1 MRKEIIYSLAAVAAI
16 PVMANAA
23 EARVKVNSTLIE
35 IANASTNGYQTLGTV
50 SLVKADKYELIFKHL
65 NLVNLTDLKVKIAQG
80 DNVLKEEI
88 IDRGGDSIKVAFAM
102 PSDGDVT
109 ISVSCTEPITITE
122 PFVNLVY
129 DFDAANAKLQDSL
142 NMVVDTL
149 SSQYISK
156 NNEQYTAWQADIQGL
171 VDSVKHADDTDAN
184 KALAYEKVYKA
195 FKLSEGIGNDSISQ
209 LMKQYAAQ
217 AKAIEIAALR
227 DSLQAQND
235 TLASLGLIM
244 TEGLGKELSDS
255 INSINA
261 LIDEFRD
268 SDGKPGSVS
277 SPDVQA
283 ALAENKAKLD
293 AALNLKAFHDTIAKP
308 YIDSLK
314 MAYNFIDTTITKKIE
329 KVFNT
334 SISGLKQD
342 SYTAALKNQ
351 FGDKTKGEMKNAWD
365 KITALETEIE
375 DAYKKGKLGDATHP
389 GWAGAKGFQHKAD
402 TIWNGTFT
410 LNQQDSTIV
419 DTLTCTAN
427 SILKGIYEKFDTLAA
442 YKAFADSVMDPSKTD
457 SLFDKVLVKGAVID
471 ENRPLAYMDAK
482 YGAKLRELYT
492 GAANAYK
499 ENNVIIQTFLNKGD
513 SIAWKLAKGVADSV
527 AILRD
532 SINRVAGTDATK
544 KVSANFSFDPYI
556 EKVKDAL
563 DAYKEYTPLIDMLD
577 SIKMLKDTLAS
588 FNLEGTDTV
597 IVKGANN
604 TEKKSYFQIK
614 NFLQTSKIGLDIDSI
629 NGDIKALEDSIKLMT
644 PAQAKDFSNAGKFK
658 NGSDASPKVVGYDH
672 IMKDIKKIGAEAD
685 SVRAIWKATEA
696 RLLQLEDSLQEVRDL
711 VKDLNIY
718 NRKVT
723 VGGIVY
729 GNYKAKL
736 DSIAGLKTDSFAFV
750 IDKGEGIV
758 PSNTTASYSGHSIKA
773 LRDSIMNSKKTGADT
788 TIVGTYTNSVLN
800 LFKQGGKF
808 STDTTNIENA
818 IKALK
823 ANYLLD
829 KNRLDSLSEQA
840 TRDSLKSAVRDN
852 IAKLHADSVAIFAVD
867 DPTKKD
873 SLLADKYSPAGYESL
888 KEQIKKIMDKLE
900 AVPEDRALYHADENL
915 SNDQVDWD
923 SLRIMSKKIDSLIND
938 MEIVKKAAA
947 NEEENQLENKAAY
960 ADAKEKYAELAAEI
974 GKAVKAVADEN
985 ALYGDVFYNGFNKE
999 AKWYGE
1005 AIGFVDSLAGVK
1017 VDTTKVKQ
1025 LGNTGTAFS
1034 IENEKSIDSLF
1045 NNLKKDIDS
1054 VYTVGTLAKSYE
1066 GEKGWESKLVALKN
1080 QVVSVM
1086 DEMKKKQKN
1095 LNAYRQDTALYA
1107 AIDVALAAAFEE
1119 LKEKED
1125 TTSAGYNYYLNLIN
1139 EQDTAYQGSQFYGT
1153 DTIKDDGQRDI
1164 VLKEYYEGKAADN
1177 MITRLTALLAIGD
1190 TLDNIPTWASFN
1202 KTNYGILKT
1211 KKNGVVA
1218 LRDSVAAALGVYY
1231 LEDKSAKQARF
1242 DVLDTRLGN
1251 VKPEE
1256 LYANGLLDT
1265 RATSQNKA
1273 ATDELEAIAAALRAL
1288 KLELDP
1294 SEAAVA
1300 AANENY
1306 RQKLAQKIAEAR
1318 LQLQEA
1324 VDLRKEFQSVKTPLL
1339 KAAVN
1344 AADSMA
1350 NNYNLELTKYPKMIS
1365 DADSA
1370 TSSKID
1376 AAETAGEVYNPESFT
1391 TDTTAINTDIIKKI
1405 ADAEEDYNTKAL
1417 AKIESVVTDFRTQLA
1432 KDTTWAAHYRDS
1444 CNIVEGSTVELS
1456 RLIEEIKDKDAALKY
1471 AVDTAKSISAIDGA
1485 LQELLTYQEDLE
1497 TEVEAAAMNDLLGG
1511 QVLAQLV
1518 VVAGDEYY
1526 DDVDD
1531 EAATKKEWIKQ
1542 KKELLYGYTD
1552 DADKFHPGAFNYLD
1566 SVAQIADTTYAEN
1579 YDLYDREHLVLGSG
1593 SGYNISVPLKDFLN
1607 TKKNAYLNH
1616 LSSQEATDVLKDSL
1630 QTVKDALAEAIAKV
1644 KADGYAVAG
1653 KMEREGAF
1661 NTIQDA
1667 IDALENKADS
1677 LNKLNQY
1684 KKDINDS
1691 LAVENL
1697 LRQIDVVLDLQ
1708 GDTAKVDADKIDPT
1722 LYTEELNFLKG
1733 LVPAMRT
1740 ELNKIAANAAP
1751 GETEADQAAREEAK
1765 NKWEQKIDS
1774 LFGNTN
1780 KTPNIKGELQKV
1792 EEKKDSKGNLI
1803 GTAADLLAIQ
1813 NAAEQ
1818 LMKELAAAAGDT
1830 AGIEYEKDLLK
1841 EKAQDAIDAAEE
1853 ALDGAAYDDLTEEE
1867 REAFEDLLEDV
1878 QEKLAALQDSIEA
1891 EDNIL
1896 FKKGDYESQINDAN
1910 KDIQAIQK
1918 EAAAMSAANKVLNDK
1933 FAKADSLMEDLNDKL
1948 DEKVEK
1954 LDDTFATIG
1963 SGDYA
1968 NQLNRIANLVAKE
1981 AGLIE
1986 DIKEGEGETPYGT
1999 GKATIDEV
2007 IAKPATKI
2015 YSVDSLKNTLL
2026 KEMDAILDDASK
2038 KDINNLGDDLKTA
2051 AGKELNF
2058 DESKL
2063 LINEAKELKD
2073 SINALT
2079 DSIAKFNAK
2088 VDTTAITFAGN
2099 YKDLRDEADALQ
2111 DKIDNLKKFIDEA
2124 GAAATLRG
2132 DINGDGVVDDDDFA
2146 ALIEIVR
2153 DQLEDEL
2160 SEDEFKAAD
2169 VNEDNRVDVTDIIV
2183 MRDFLIDGAWFDDAA
2198 NNAAPARGW
2207 FDKKDLVTVKNL
2219 GTNEGVTRVAIM
2231 LDNEQSY
2238 RALQLD
2244 LQLNGATVKAA
2255 SLGER
2260 TEGTLISGEGK
2271 NGNYRLFT
2279 VPSVGE
2285 SISGNEGA
2293 VVYLDIVGAGELT
2306 GTATFTTKNLKS
2318 VTFDLSGTTAID
2330 KVKNAA
2336 AAAGQTI
2343 YNLGGR
2349 MVDGLKKGVNILRG
2363 EDGSAKKIIKK

>member
-1 MRKEIIYSLAAVAAI
+1 MRKEIVYSLAALTAI
-16 PVMANAA
+16 PVVVNAA
-23 EARVKVNSTLIE
+23 NVKVGSTLNVIT
-35 IANASTNGYQTLGTV
+35 NQSTGGQYQTLGTV
-50 SLVKADKYELIFKHL
+50 ALDKGDKYELVFSNLIHVDQSEL
-65 NLVNLTDLKVKIAQG
+65 NVRIAQG
-80 DNVLKEEI
+80 STVLKDSTI
-88 IDRGGDSIKVAFAM
+88 LLGGDNIKIPFKVTNA
-102 PSDGDVT
+102 GDVT
-109 ISVSCTEPITITE
+109 ISVSCNTAITITA
-122 PFVNLVY
+122 PFVSLVY
-129 DFDAANAKLQDSL
+129 DFTAAGGQLQSAL
-142 NMVVDTL
+142 NNVVDTL

-156 NNEQYTAWQADIQGL
+156 NNEQYTAWQTDIQGL
-171 VDSVKHADDTDAN
+171 VDSVKHAENDAN
-184 KALAYEKVYKA
+184 KDVAYEKVYKA
-195 FKLSEGIGNDSISQ
+195 FKLGDGIGNDSISQ
-209 LMKQYAAQ
+209 LMKKYAAQ
-217 AKAIEIAALR
+217 AKEIEIAALR
-227 DSLQAQND
+227 DSLQAQSD
-235 TLASLGLIM
+235 TLASLGLIT

-255 INSINA
+255 ISSINA
-261 LIDEFRD
+261 LINDFKN
-268 SDGKPGSVS
+268 SDGQPGSVS

-283 ALAENKAKLD
+283 ALNANKAKLQ
-293 AALNLKAFHDTIAKP
+293 AAMDLKEFYDSVATP
-308 YIDSLK
+308 YVDSLM
-314 MAYNFIDTTITKKIE
+314 MAWNFLDTMFTERLGGSNQK
-329 KVFNT
+329 
-334 SISGLKQD
+334 
-342 SYTAALKNQ
+342 TAALKEK
-351 FGDKTKGEMKNAWD
+351 FDEEMTAAKD
-365 KITALETEIE
+365 KITTLKSAIG
-375 DAYKKGKLGDATHP
+375 DAYKKGKLGDANNP
-389 GWAGAKGFQHKAD
+389 GWKNDGNKKGFEAQAD
-402 TIWNGTFT
+402 TIWKGKIT
-410 LNQQDSTIV
+410 LNATNPKKV
-419 DTLTCTAN
+419 DTLSYENIAAT
-427 SILKGIYEKFDTLAA
+427 SILRGIHEKYDSLAS
-442 YKAFADSVMDPSKTD
+442 YVAFADSVMDPAKTD
-457 SLFDKVLVKGAVID
+457 SLFDKVLVKGVAID
-471 ENRPLAYMDAK
+471 ENRPLAYMKKK
-482 YGAKLRELYT
+482 YDDVLKDIFKGS
-492 GAANAYK
+492 ANNFGNK
-499 ENNVIIQTFLNKGD
+499 SFENKGD
-513 SIAWKLAKGVADSV
+513 SIAYRLALGVTDSV
-527 AILRD
+527 AHLRD
-532 SINRVAGTDATK
+532 SINIFAGAVAGK
-544 KVSANFSFDPYI
+544 KAPAGFSFGPSIAD
-556 EKVKDAL
+556 VKTAL
-563 DAYKEYTPLIDMLD
+563 NAYNAYKPYVVLVD
-577 SIKMLKDTLAS
+577 SIQMLRDTLAS
-588 FNLEGTDTV
+588 FNLNGTDTV

-604 TEKKSYFQIK
+604 TEKKSYFQISK
-614 NFLQTSKIGLDIDSI
+614 FLQTSKIGLDIDSI
-629 NGDIKALEDSIKLMT
+629 NGDIAALNDTVVKTKLADIAGLTIKADIV
-644 PAQAKDFSNAGKFK
+644 
-658 NGSDASPKVVGYDH
+658 NGTKTVRGYDH
-672 IMKDIKKIGAEAD
+672 IMADIKKIGAEAD

-718 NRKVT
+718 NHKVT
-723 VGGIVY
+723 KNGVVY

-750 IDKGEGIV
+750 IDKGEGV
-758 PSNTTASYSGHSIKA
+758 VNQTNAVLTSYSGHSIKA
-773 LRDSIMNSKKTGADT
+773 LRDSIMNSKKTGADK
-788 TIVGTYTNSVLN
+788 TIAGTYTKSVLD
-800 LFKQGGKF
+800 LFRQGGKF

-823 ANYLLD
+823 ANYLKD
-829 KNRLDSLSEQA
+829 KDRLDSLAEEA
-840 TRDSLKSAVRDN
+840 TRDSLKSAVWDN
-852 IAKLHADSVAIFAVD
+852 IAKLHADSAAIFDVSGADHQPNNDAEKVAY
-867 DPTKKD
+867 
-873 SLLADKYSPAGYESL
+873 LEDKYSKSGYKSL
-888 KEQIKKIMDKLE
+888 DEQLKKIFTKLE
-900 AVPEDRALYHADENL
+900 AVPEDRALYHSNEL
-915 SNDQVDWD
+915 TPNDQVDWD

-947 NEEENQLENKAAY
+947 ANEANQIKNKETY
-960 ADAKEKYAELAAEI
+960 AKATEKYAELIGEI
-974 GKAVKAVADEN
+974 GKAVKAVRDGGIYN
-985 ALYGDVFYNGFNKE
+985 DVFKNGFNKE

-1005 AIGFVDSLAGVK
+1005 AVGFVDSLAGVK

-1025 LGNTGTAFS
+1025 SETGATPIS
-1034 IENEKSIDSLF
+1034 IENENSIDSLF

-1054 VYTVGTLAKSYE
+1054 IYAAGTLAKSYE
-1066 GEKGWESKLVALKN
+1066 GENGWESKLVALKN

-1095 LNAYRQDTALYA
+1095 LDAYKQDTALYA
-1107 AIDVALAAAFEE
+1107 AIDAALVSAFEE

-1125 TTSAGYNYYLNLIN
+1125 TLSKGYEYYLNLIN
-1139 EQDTAYQGSQFYGT
+1139 EQDTAYQGSKFYGN

-1164 VLKEYYEGKAADN
+1164 VLKEYYEGKAAEN
-1177 MITRLTALLAIGD
+1177 MITRMTALLAIGD

-1202 KTNYGILKT
+1202 KNNYGILTT
-1211 KKNGVVA
+1211 KKNGVIA
-1218 LRDSVAAALGVYY
+1218 TKNAVAAALNVYY
-1231 LEDKSAKQARF
+1231 LDDRATKQATFNALKDR
-1242 DVLDTRLGN
+1242 LDKVN
-1251 VKPEE
+1251 PDD

-1265 RATSQNKA
+1265 RATSQNAA
-1273 ATDELEAIAAALRAL
+1273 ATAELEAIDAALRAL
-1288 KLELDP
+1288 LLELDP

-1306 RQKLAQKIAEAR
+1306 RQKLTEKIAEAR

-1324 VDLRKEFQSVKTPLL
+1324 VDLRKEYQSVTNPLL
-1339 KAAVN
+1339 KAAV
-1344 AADSMA
+1344 AEADA
-1350 NNYNLELTKYPKMIS
+1350 QADNYNLNLTKYPKMIS

-1370 TSSKID
+1370 TRSKID
-1376 AAETAGEVYNPESFT
+1376 AADSLGNVYAPSAFEA
-1391 TDTTAINTDIIKKI
+1391 DTTGINTNIIEAIETLENNFNTDALNKI
-1405 ADAEEDYNTKAL
+1405 ATAVAN
-1417 AKIESVVTDFRTQLA
+1417 FRKQL
-1432 KDTTWAAHYRDS
+1432 KNDTVWAAHYRDS
-1444 CNIVEGSTVELS
+1444 CNIAEGSTVELS
-1456 RLIEEIKDKDAALKY
+1456 RLIEEIKDKDAVLDSVFNK
-1471 AVDTAKSISAIDGA
+1471 VKSISAIDDA
-1485 LQELLTYQEDLE
+1485 LNELLTYQEDLK
-1497 TEVEAAAMNDLLGG
+1497 TEVELAAMNDLLDGKT
-1511 QVLAQLV
+1511 AAELV
-1518 VVAGDEYY
+1518 IAAGDDYY
-1526 DDVDD
+1526 STVDD
-1531 EAATKKEWIKQ
+1531 EDALKKQWINQ
-1542 KKELLYGYTD
+1542 KKTLLGYTD
-1552 DADKFHPGAFNYLD
+1552 NDDKFHPGAFNYLD
-1566 SVAQIADTTYAEN
+1566 SVAQIADTTYTEN
-1579 YDLYDREHLVLGSG
+1579 YDKYMGNS
-1593 SGYNISVPLKDFLN
+1593 YNISEPLKEFLN
-1607 TKKNAYLNH
+1607 PKKNAYLNH
-1616 LSSQEATDVLKDSL
+1616 LSSQAATDVLKDSL

-1661 NTIQDA
+1661 NTIQEA
-1667 IDALENKADS
+1667 IDALEKKADDK
-1677 LNKLNQY
+1677 NKLNQY

-1697 LRQIDVVLDLQ
+1697 LRQIDVVMDLQ
-1708 GDTAKVDADKIDPT
+1708 SDTAKAAADKIAPT
-1722 LYTEELNFLKG
+1722 LFAEEVAFLEG

-1780 KTPNIKGELQKV
+1780 KTPNVIGELQKV
-1792 EEKKDSKGNLI
+1792 VNKEDSKHHKI
-1803 GTAADLLAIQ
+1803 GTPAELLAIQ
-1813 NAAEQ
+1813 EAAEQ
-1818 LMKELAAAAGDT
+1818 LMKDLAAAAGDT
-1830 AGIEYEKDLLK
+1830 AGIDYEKDLLK
-1841 EKAQDAIDAAEE
+1841 EKAQDAIDAAGE
-1853 ALDGAAYDDLTEEE
+1853 ALEGAAYNDLTEEE
-1867 REAFEDLLEDV
+1867 REEFEELLEDV
-1878 QEKLAALQDSIEA
+1878 QEKLAALQDEIDE

-1896 FKKGDYESQINDAN
+1896 FKKGDFESQINDAN
-1910 KDIQAIQK
+1910 KDIQAIQN
-1918 EAAAMSAANKVLNDK
+1918 AAAAISAANKVLNDK

-2038 KDINNLGDDLKTA
+2038 KDINNLGDDLETA
-2051 AGKELNF
+2051 AAKELNF
-2058 DESKL
+2058 DKTKL
-2063 LINEAKELKD
+2063 LFNEAKELQD
-2073 SINALT
+2073 SIDALT
-2079 DSIAKFNAK
+2079 DSIGKFNDK
-2088 VDTTAITFAGN
+2088 VDSIDITFAGN
-2099 YKDLRDEADALQ
+2099 YEDLRKEADALQ
-2111 DKIDNLKKFIDEA
+2111 DKIDNLKNFIDEA

-2169 VNEDNRVDVTDIIV
+2169 VNEDDRVDVTDIIV

-2198 NNAAPARGW
+2198 ANNAAPARGW
-2207 FDKKDLVTVKNL
+2207 FDKKDIVTVKNL

-2293 VVYLDIVGAGELT
+2293 VVYLDIEGAAEIT

-2363 EDGSAKKIIKK
+2363 ENGETKKVIVK